1 MNKRAFVLDD
11 EEILRELLK
20 QVFER
25 RGYEVISY
33 SNPGLCPLY
42 NEGSCRC
49 TDGEACGDIIISD
62 VSMPHVSG
70 LDFVERQKETGCKLK
85 NVALMSGA
93 WSGSDV
99 EKAKSLGCK
108 VFQKPFSLAEIE
120 EWLDECEK
128 EIDPGRILTDWFR
141 EKLVEEQKAVA
152 NQSL

>member
-1 MNKRAFVLDD
+1 MDD
-11 EEILRELLK
+11 DGILRGLLR
-20 QVFER
+20 QILEG
-25 RGYEVISY
+25 RGYEVLTF

-62 VSMPHVSG
+62 VSMPNVSG
-70 LDFVERQKETGCKLK
+70 LDFVERQKKMGCKVK

-108 VFQKPFSLAEIE
+108 VFQKPFPLAEIE

-141 EKLVEEQKAVA
+141 EKLVEKQKAVA